1 MRLARMAV
9 LAAGVVALGIVVL
22 LFMMS
27 RSDEPDEYV
36 RERAIDSPFA
46 ICHEAGGWV
55 RVHNERATEDSPA
68 VRFMFCDLPPRHP
81 GIIDP
86 GPEDFWIADLPL
98 SGAPMDSQSER
109 GPEEGIWPHDW
120 RLPDER

>member
-36 RERAIDSPFA
+36 RERAIDSA
-46 ICHEAGGWV
+46 TAACSEAGGWV
-55 RVHNERATEDSPA
+55 RVHNERATSRP
-68 VRFMFCDLPPRHP
+68 VHVCDLPPRHP
-81 GIIDP
+81 RIIDP
-86 GPEDFWIADLPL
+86 RPEDFWIADLPL
-98 SGAPMDSQSER
+98 N
-109 GPEEGIWPHDW
+109 
-120 RLPDER
+120 